1 MPQASVADQAYPNS
15 AVDWISKLIS
25 FDTTSRLSNLDLIDF
40 IRSYL
45 ERQGLQCVLTHDR
58 SGKKANLFATV
69 PSASGRTTGGIVL
82 SGHTDVV
89 PVDGQ
94 AWTSDPFAASIRDG
108 RLYGRGACDM
118 KGFIGVTLQLVP
130 MMLQARPAQPVHL
143 AYSYDEEVGCVG
155 APGMIEDLVKR
166 GVNPA
171 GCVVGEPTSMRTI
184 VAHKGINA
192 YRCRVHGHAAH
203 SSLTNRGLNAIEYA
217 ARIICMIRDIA
228 DGHKADGPF
237 DEAFDV
243 PYTTVQASM
252 IRGGIAL
259 NTVPDLCEFEFEY
272 RNLPDTSSEEIL
284 SRIRAYIDRDILPRM
299 KDEHPSGRVEI
310 EELAKSPGLDAAEQE
325 AITQLVR
332 ALTNDYEV
340 RKVAYGTEAGLFQ
353 KAGVPAVIC
362 GPGNIEQAHR
372 PDEYVTLDQIAQCEK
387 FLAALIGSQ
396 VPHGA

>member
-1 MPQASVADQAYPNS
+1 MRQSTTISTDFPDT
-15 AVDWISKLIS
+15 AVDWTSKLIS
-25 FDTTSRLSNLDLIDF
+25 YDTTSRESNLELIAYIQD
-40 IRSYL
+40 YL
-45 ERQGLQCVLTHDR
+45 SSLGIECVLTHDAT
-58 SGKKANLFATV
+58 GKKANLFATI
-69 PSASGRTTGGIVL
+69 PSASGETTGGIVL

-94 AWTSDPFAASIRDG
+94 NWTSDPFKAEIRDG
-108 RLYGRGACDM
+108 KLYGRGACDM

-130 MMLQARPAQPVHL
+130 KILEAKLAHPIHL

-155 APGMIEDLVKR
+155 APSMIQELVAR
-166 GVNPA
+166 GVNPS

-203 SSLTNRGLNAIEYA
+203 SSLTPKGLNAIEHA
-217 ARIICMIRDIA
+217 ARIICAIRDIA
-228 DGHKADGPF
+228 DRYKAHGPY
-237 DEAFDV
+237 DHAYDV
-243 PYTTVQASM
+243 PFTTLQTSM

-272 RNLPDTSSEEIL
+272 RNLPGLSPDVVMQEIL
-284 SRIRAYIDRDILPRM
+284 DYINNTVVPAMKEENAAGKIDIE
-299 KDEHPSGRVEI
+299 K
-310 EELAKSPGLDAAEQE
+310 LARSPGLDAAEDA

-332 ALTNDYEV
+332 ALTRDNEI

-353 KAGVPAVIC
+353 AAGIPSVIC

-372 PDEYVTLDQIAQCEK
+372 PDEYVELAQLEQCEK
-387 FLAALIGSQ
+387 FLTSLINSQAA
-396 VPHGA
+396 